1 MFIFKENLNIDTS
14 YVYQMNIP
22 KFSKKISQK
31 FFANISFKGLSP
43 LIGCQNVIYGGDTGG
58 GRGSLCHKGIG
69 GRGYKDPIDKCELIV
84 YYCNMF
90 TMLFLVIGLISL
102 MFWGMVIMSVLIL
115 KYGKKDGYLYRWV
128 NRNII
133 TDKDLE
139 QS

>member
-1 MFIFKENLNIDTS
+1 MGVIVS
-14 YVYQMNIP
+14 

-43 LIGCQNVIYGGDTGG
+43 LLTGQNVIYGGDTGG
-58 GRGSLCHKGIG
+58 GRGSICQNPLW

-90 TMLFLVIGLISL
+90 IMLFAIIGFISL
-102 MFWGMVIMSVLIL
+102 MFWVMILMSALVL
-115 KYGKKDGYLYRWV
+115 KYGKKNGYLYRWV

-139 QS
+139 GY